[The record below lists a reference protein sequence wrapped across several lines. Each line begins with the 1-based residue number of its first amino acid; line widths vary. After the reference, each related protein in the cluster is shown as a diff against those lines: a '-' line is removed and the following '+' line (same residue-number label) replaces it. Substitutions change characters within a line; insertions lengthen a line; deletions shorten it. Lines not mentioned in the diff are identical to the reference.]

1 MLDMIWWVNFEGEIF
16 VDSIIETFCGYNFE
30 VDRSVESQD
39 LKISSYH
46 AYPFVCL
53 FSFIKRHVNG

>member
-1 MLDMIWWVNFEGEIF
+1 MLDMIWWINFEREIF

-30 VDRSVESQD
+30 VYRSVESQD
-39 LKISSYH
+39 LITSYH